1 MKLKQILGGA
11 LLIGAGYGFYWLR
24 TNVSPEVA
32 ALVLGYVL
40 GIITCVVLY
49 TLAHQT
55 LLGAIGHL
63 KGVLAPSIKEQA
75 RTDGVA
81 YREQMKTQGAYDRAA
96 IRNQPTYVAPTP
108 PPPPTAAEQFF
119 QQNAHLRM

>member
-1 MKLKQILGGA
+1 MKLKQILIGA
-11 LLIGAGYGFYWLR
+11 LLIGAGYGFYWLH
-24 TNVSPEVA
+24 TNVSPEMA
-32 ALVLGYVL
+32 TLVLGYIL

-49 TLAHQT
+49 ALARQD

-63 KGVLAPSIKEQA
+63 KGVLGPSIKEQM
-75 RTDGVA
+75 RTDGVV
-81 YREQMKTQGAYDRAA
+81 YREQARTQGAYDRAA
-96 IRNQPTYVAPTP
+96 IRNQPTYAAPAP